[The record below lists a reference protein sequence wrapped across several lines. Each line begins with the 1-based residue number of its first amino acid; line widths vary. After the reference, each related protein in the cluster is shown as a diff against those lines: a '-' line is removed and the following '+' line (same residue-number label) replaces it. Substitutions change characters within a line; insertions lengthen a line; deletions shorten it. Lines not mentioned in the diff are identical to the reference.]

1 MSQIWEPVAY
11 PQAPERAFQVEI
23 VVPVRNEV
31 EQLAASIRRLSAYLR
46 AGFPFRAGITIA
58 DNDSSDGT
66 WEVAEGLAAELPEV
80 RALHLDLPGRGR
92 ALRSCWLDSD
102 AEVVAYMDVDLSSGL
117 EALLPLVA
125 PLMSGHSDIAIGTRL
140 ARGARVS
147 RGPRREFISRSYNLL
162 LQVILDVG
170 FTDAQC
176 GFKAIRTDKARLL
189 LPLTR
194 DNAWFFDTE
203 LLVLAERAGLRV
215 YEVPVDW
222 IDDPGSTV
230 NVYGTAMADL
240 RGVARMSWAILRGT
254 LPTPADSATM
264 RMSYAIKGMPGQVL
278 RFLGIGVVSL
288 LAYVALY
295 LLLRPALSA
304 EAANAISLFV
314 TAVANTAG
322 NRRIT
327 FGVRGRKYAFRHHL
341 EGLIAFGVGLAVTTA
356 ALAESHAGGARPS
369 RVTEVAV
376 LIIANLLAS
385 LVRFALYRSWVFRPR
400 QVPPESGPIVS
411 MPPEAASVGEAVT
424 SAGSP
429 GAAAG
434 DASSPSLGLS
444 SAPGLG

>member
-1 MSQIWEPVAY
+1 MSQVWQPVAS
-11 PQAPERAFQVEI
+11 PQVSERAFQVEI

-46 AGFPFRAGITIA
+46 AGFPFRTGITIA
-58 DNDSSDGT
+58 DNGSSDGT
-66 WEVAEGLAAELPEV
+66 WEVAEQLSAELPEV
-80 RALHLDLPGRGR
+80 RAVHLDQPGRGR

-125 PLMSGHSDIAIGTRL
+125 PLMSGHSDVAIGTRL

-147 RGPRREFISRSYNLL
+147 RGSRREVISRCYNLL

-189 LPLTR
+189 LPLTQ

-215 YEVPVDW
+215 HEVPVDW
-222 IDDPGSTV
+222 IDDPDSTV
-230 NVYGTAMADL
+230 HVYNTAIDDL
-240 RGVARMSWAILRGT
+240 RGIARLSWAISRGK
-254 LPTPADSATM
+254 LPVPRDTGAIH
-264 RMSYAIKGMPGQVL
+264 MSYAIKGLPGQVL

-288 LAYVALY
+288 VAYVVIY
-295 LLLRPALSA
+295 LLLRPVLSA
-304 EAANAISLFV
+304 EAANAVSLFV

-327 FGVRGRKYAFRHHL
+327 FGIRGRVYAARHQL
-341 EGLIAFGVGLAVTTA
+341 EGLIVFGVGLAVTTV
-356 ALAESHAGGARPS
+356 ALEVMRAGVPHPS
-369 RVTEVAV
+369 RAAEVTV

-385 LVRFALYRSWVFRPR
+385 MVRFVMYRSWVFRPK
-400 QVPPESGPIVS
+400 QVPPEPKPAASWG
-411 MPPEAASVGEAVT
+411 PEA
-424 SAGSP
+424 
-429 GAAAG
+429 
-434 DASSPSLGLS
+434 PSLGESATPAESPTLGIS
-444 SAPGLG
+444 SPAG